1 MTFRRTLLAALPG
14 LLAARAALGQP
25 AGYPTRPI
33 RFVVPWA
40 PGGATGNIAR
50 IVGDAMAAS
59 LGQAMVFDH
68 RPGAGG
74 ALGTDNV
81 AKSAGDGYTLLIS
94 GAATYYRPLIDKD
107 TPFNPARDFTPLGLI
122 GVGPFCLV
130 TRNGLPGNLR
140 DFIAHAR
147 ANPGKLNFASSG
159 IGATSH
165 LAAEAFNA
173 SAGIQATHVPY
184 RGSSPATID
193 LIAGRVDY
201 YFDAFSSL
209 QDNVRGGRIQAL
221 GVTTAERA
229 SQAPDVPSIAE
240 AALPGFTAAPWW
252 GIVGPAG
259 LTPAVLDRLSAAL
272 KTALETP
279 AVVALLDG
287 QGCTAQ
293 FMAPGPF
300 GAFVQAENAKWTQ
313 VIEKAGLRV
322 S

>member
-1 MTFRRTLLAALPG
+1 MTTRRTLLAALPG
-14 LLAARAALGQP
+14 LLAAPAAFGQ
-25 AGYPTRPI
+25 AAAYPSRPI

-40 PGGATGNIAR
+40 PGGSTGNIAR

-59 LGQAMVFDH
+59 LGHAMVYDH

-74 ALGTDNV
+74 ALGTENV

-107 TPFNPARDFTPLGLI
+107 TPFNPQRDFTALGLI

-130 TRNGLPGNLR
+130 TRNGLPTTLR
-140 DFIAHAR
+140 GFIEYGK

-159 IGATSH
+159 IGSTSH

-173 SAGIQATHVPY
+173 SAGVEATHVPY
-184 RGSSPATID
+184 RGSSQATID
-193 LIAGRVDY
+193 LVSGRVDY
-201 YFDAFSSL
+201 YFDAFSSV
-209 QDNVRGGRIQAL
+209 QENVRAGRIQAL
-221 GVTTAERA
+221 GVTTLERA

-279 AVVALLDG
+279 AVIAQLDG
-287 QGCTAQ
+287 QGCTAR

-300 GAFVQAENAKWTQ
+300 ADFVQSENAQWTR